1 MTAGEA
7 TAGTVAHEPE
17 GIALIED
24 LVNSLEVETGRDV
37 LSGPEEAAAWLVER
51 GLLPPGAPIDDAGAA
66 ALREFREAVRSL
78 ALANNG
84 LSAGP
89 DAARTLE
96 AASSRGQLRIRL
108 GPNGRMSLVAE
119 AAGVAGAIGRLAA
132 VIHDASIDGSWRRFK
147 ACRDPTCH
155 WAFYDTSR
163 NRSGVWCDMAVC
175 GNRTKV
181 RAYRRRHADQG

>member
-1 MTAGEA
+1 MTAGET
-7 TAGTVAHEPE
+7 TAGSVANEPE
-17 GIALIED
+17 GLALIED

-37 LSGPEEAAAWLVER
+37 LSGPEEAGVWLVER
-51 GLLPPGAPIDDAGAA
+51 GLLAPGAPIDEAGAA
-66 ALREFREAVRSL
+66 ALREFREAVRAL

-108 GPNGRMSLVAE
+108 GANGSMKLVAE
-119 AAGVAGAIGRLAA
+119 AGGVAGAIGRLAA

-147 ACRDPTCH
+147 ACRDPGCH

-181 RAYRRRHADQG
+181 RAYRRRHAGQG